1 MKRLLVAATALLFVT
16 GSLQAQTNKEETK
29 TAHHKGIHGKKEM
42 SKLNLSD
49 DQKAKFKQLNDG
61 YRKQITALRGSGDNK
76 TQIAAL
82 RKEQHEKMQA
92 ILTPEQKTQLA
103 VLRKNGGQRMRKGT
117 AKNFDQMKT
126 RLGLTDD
133 QAKKLKESQA
143 GVHEKIKN
151 IRKDQTLS
159 DSQKKEQVKA
169 IMKQQHENMKSVLTP
184 EQLQKMKS
192 GRKNRKTESAK

>member
-1 MKRLLVAATALLFVT
+1 MKRLLIAATALLFVT

-29 TAHHKGIHGKKEM
+29 TTHQKGIHGKNEM

-49 DQKAKFKQLNDG
+49 DQKAKIKQLNEG
-61 YRKQITALRGSGDNK
+61 YRKQVTALRSNSDNK

-103 VLRKNGGQRMRKGT
+103 AQRKNGTQRMGKGG
-117 AKNFDQMKT
+117 ARNFGQMKT
-126 RLGLTDD
+126 QLGLSDE
-133 QAKKLKESQA
+133 QIKKIKESQA
-143 GVHEKIKN
+143 GVHEKIKT

-192 GRKNRKTESAK
+192 SRKNRKTEAAK

>member
-1 MKRLLVAATALLFVT
+1 MKRLLIAATALLFVT

-29 TAHHKGIHGKKEM
+29 TAQHKGIHGKKEM

-49 DQKAKFKQLNDG
+49 DQKTKIKQLNEG
-61 YRKQITALRGSGDNK
+61 YRKQITALRSNSDNK

-103 VLRKNGGQRMRKGT
+103 AQRKNGAQRMGKGGT
-117 AKNFDQMKT
+117 RNFGQMKT
-126 RLGLTDD
+126 QLGLSDD
-133 QAKKLKESQA
+133 QVKKIKESQA
-143 GVHEKIKN
+143 GVHEKIKT

-184 EQLQKMKS
+184 EQLQKMKNS
-192 GRKNRKTESAK
+192 RKNRKTEAAK